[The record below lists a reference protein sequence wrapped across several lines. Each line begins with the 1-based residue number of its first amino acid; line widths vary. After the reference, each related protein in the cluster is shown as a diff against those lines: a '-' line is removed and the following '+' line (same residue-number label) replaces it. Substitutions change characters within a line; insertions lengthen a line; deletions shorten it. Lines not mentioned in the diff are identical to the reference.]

1 MTEELKARI
10 AQINAGTV
18 PAGYK
23 KTKVGIVPEE
33 WEICHFKKQ
42 FARLKRKNTEGN
54 TNVLTISAQYGLI
67 NQEDF
72 FKKEVASE
80 DKSNY
85 YLLFRGD
92 FAYNKSYS
100 NGYPFGAFKMLDRYD
115 SGVVSPLYIC
125 FKPTES
131 NECPAFYV
139 QYFENGMMNREIQA
153 VAQEGAR
160 NHGLLNISID
170 DFFNSYLLCPPLPEQ
185 QKIAEILTAQDAV
198 IALMQKQIELLQKQK
213 KAFLQKMFPK
223 KGCNVP
229 EIRFAG
235 FTDAW
240 EQRKLSDMVERVTRK
255 NENLE
260 SELPLTISAQY
271 GLIDQNEFFDKRIA
285 SRDVSGY
292 YLLKK
297 GEFAYNKST
306 SSDAPWGAVKR
317 LDRYEMGVLSTL
329 YIVFALKEDGN
340 IDSDFL
346 VSYYDTDCWHKGV
359 QAIAAEGARNH
370 GLLNIT
376 PADYFETVLTVPSNV
391 KEQHQIGTFFAKL
404 DTLITLHQRK
414 LEIEQQKKKALMQLL
429 LTGKVRVT
437 K

>member
-1 MTEELKARI
+1 MRDELKARI
-10 AQINAGTV
+10 AQINAGTA

-42 FARLKRKNTEGN
+42 FARLRRKNTEGN

-67 NQEDF
+67 NQEEF

-85 YLLFRGD
+85 YLLYRGD

-125 FKPTES
+125 FTPTES
-131 NECPAFYV
+131 NECPTFYV

-198 IALMQKQIELLQKQK
+198 IALLQRQIELLQKQK
-213 KAFLQKMFPK
+213 KAFLQKMFPQ
-223 KGCNVP
+223 KGCTVP

-240 EQRKLSDMVERVTRK
+240 EQRKFEDLGSVAMC
-255 NENLE
+255 
-260 SELPLTISAQY
+260 
-271 GLIDQNEFFDKRIA
+271 KRI
-285 SRDVSGY
+285 
-292 YLLKK
+292 
-297 GEFAYNKST
+297 F
-306 SSDAPWGAVKR
+306 
-317 LDRYEMGVLSTL
+317 
-329 YIVFALKEDGN
+329 
-340 IDSDFL
+340 
-346 VSYYDTDCWHKGV
+346 
-359 QAIAAEGARNH
+359 
-370 GLLNIT
+370 
-376 PADYFETVLTVPSNV
+376 
-391 KEQHQIGTFFAKL
+391 KEQTTATGEIPFYKIGTFGGEPDAFISRKLFEEYKAKFSYPEVGDMLISASGTIGRTVEYTGKDEYFQDSNIVWFKHDDRIDNSFLRCLYSIVEWSGIEGSTIKRLYNDNFLKTEFMLPCVAEQRKVGSFFSHL

-429 LTGKVRVT
+429 LTGKVRVKT
-437 K
+437 

>member
-10 AQINAGTV
+10 AQINAGTA
-18 PAGYK
+18 PEGYK

-67 NQEDF
+67 NQEEF

-125 FKPTES
+125 FTPTES
-131 NECPAFYV
+131 NACPAYYV

-170 DFFNSYLLCPPLPEQ
+170 DFFNSYLLCPPFPEQ

-198 IALMQKQIELLQKQK
+198 IALMQKQIELKQQQK
-213 KAFLQKMFPK
+213 KALMQKLLSGEVRVGDGEWKTVRLGQVLSRVANPV
-223 KGCNVP
+223 NVEKNLYYRQIGLRSHGNGIFYKEEVTGAKLGNKAVFWVEP
-229 EIRFAG
+229 NCFILNIVF
-235 FTDAW
+235 AW
-240 EQRKLSDMVERVTRK
+240 EQAIGKT
-255 NENLE
+255 
-260 SELPLTISAQY
+260 T
-271 GLIDQNEFFDKRIA
+271 DKEAGMIA
-285 SRDVSGY
+285 SHRFPMYKPHGISLDYLIY
-292 YLLKK
+292 YFMTKRGTTLLELASP
-297 GEFAYNKST
+297 GGAGRNRTLGQEHFLKSIIT
-306 SSDAPWGAVKR
+306 YPPLPEQEKIAKI
-317 LDRYEMGVLSTL
+317 LSTQDREIEL
-329 YIVFALKEDGN
+329 M
-340 IDSDFL
+340 
-346 VSYYDTDCWHKGV
+346 
-359 QAIAAEGARNH
+359 QQQ
-370 GLLNIT
+370 
-376 PADYFETVLTVPSNV
+376 LT
-391 KEQHQIGTFFAKL
+391 L
-404 DTLITLHQRK
+404 
-414 LEIEQQKKKALMQLL
+414 EQQKKKALMQLL
-429 LTGKVRVT
+429 LTGKVRVKT
-437 K
+437 